1 MFSTKNEEK
10 KVKLRVEYSSEN
22 TGDKR
27 FFMILVCERF
37 LGDRSWEIQQFENFM
52 NF

>member
-27 FFMILVCERF
+27 YLLYLFVNDIWATEVGKFDLKP
-37 LGDRSWEIQQFENFM
+37 L
-52 NF
+52 